1 MIGVY
6 FYKDVLNYKI
16 NNNIE
21 IFNDYEDTICQ
32 IADLNEVTEII
43 HKINIIS
50 ENRKF
55 LDNNA
60 NLNLLIDKIIIEL
73 EEGVK

>member
-16 NNNIE
+16 NNDIE

-43 HKINIIS
+43 RKINIIS